1 MSEINKDAAARI
13 CNSPLGIPLL
23 QAFEQLEEQLESS
36 GGEEIFTQ
44 VGFLTPQEQLNGGLI
59 PSIHLSLRRADPL
72 LSEPTELTWDE
83 EPEK

>member
-13 CNSPLGIPLL
+13 CNSPLGIALL

-44 VGFLTPQEQLNGGLI
+44 VGFLTPQEQLKGGLI
-59 PSIHLSLRRADPL
+59 PSIHLSLRRGEPL
-72 LSEPTELTWDE
+72 LSEETEMTWDDKTE
-83 EPEK
+83 D